1 MAPTMH
7 AMDWLNPGAIDASDM
22 CFEQKIRLS
31 PGVFEEYTGLPNP
44 KVNE

>member
-22 CFEQKIRLS
+22 CFGQKIRLS